1 MEAIRDEREKCQLE
15 SIYDVDETGLQ
26 WKLMPKRTYLSTH
39 EDQKT
44 ARGTKYMHYKDR
56 VSAFMY
62 TNAPGTDK
70 VDMTIIGKAK
80 SPRCFKGRKCPLTF
94 FSQAKTWADNV
105 TYRKRWKQVFL
116 RHIWRTPHRQE
127 LLLMDGCSSHEDLED
142 DRGKPKAM
150 VYLPNCTS
158 VRRPMD
164 QGIIPSSCQP

>member
-1 MEAIRDEREKCQLE
+1 
-15 SIYDVDETGLQ
+15 
-26 WKLMPKRTYLSTH
+26 
-39 EDQKT
+39 
-44 ARGTKYMHYKDR
+44 MHYKDR
-56 VSAFMY
+56 VSAFMC

-80 SPRCFKGRKCPLTF
+80 NPRCFKGRKCPLTF

-105 TYRKRWKQVFL
+105 TYRKRCKQVFL

-127 LLLMDGCSSHEDLED
+127 LSLMDGCSSHEDLED

-164 QGIIPSSCQP
+164 QGISAATNQCALQEKAARRQVVKHDRGFDTTCRGQGARDDSRHSRVG